1 LLAIALTAT
10 VARWLFEGHAEWTAY
25 RGIDRIGLLGIDR
38 ARAQMDRHYKA
49 HAPTPLFALEVRGR
63 PPDGGMYDIGALAI
77 DFLLRGRDPASRFA
91 YFEAIGRGVPWRDAF
106 AATFGLSLESFYAGF
121 AAYRKRS
128 SLAGSGSA

>member
-1 LLAIALTAT
+1 MCSSWPGRRPADSRRASNRRLNGITSRQWGHLRRSRWALLAIALTAT

-77 DFLLRGRDPASRFA
+77 DFLLR
-91 YFEAIGRGVPWRDAF
+91 
-106 AATFGLSLESFYAGF
+106 
-121 AAYRKRS
+121 
-128 SLAGSGSA
+128 